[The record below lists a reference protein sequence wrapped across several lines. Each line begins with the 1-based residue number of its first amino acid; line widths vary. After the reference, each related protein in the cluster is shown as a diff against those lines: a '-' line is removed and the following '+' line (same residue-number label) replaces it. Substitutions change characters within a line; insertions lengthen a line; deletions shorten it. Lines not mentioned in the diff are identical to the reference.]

1 MSGLRL
7 AAALALCACLAGCGG
22 ESAVP
27 FDLSAA
33 TPGPHRVVKAQ
44 IRVRASTTTDDLDS
58 ERVLVRTGPN
68 ALAQLAGA
76 QWSDRLP
83 DLLQARLVETFQR
96 AGVPRVVGE
105 SANSDYDLTSDL
117 RVFELDAE
125 QKQVHVEIAV
135 KLVSTRGG
143 RVVATRVFKASEPV
157 ASTGAQVVMQALDHT
172 SSDVM
177 AQIVEFVAAKL

>member
-1 MSGLRL
+1 MSASRF
-7 AAALALCACLAGCGG
+7 AAALALCACVASCGR
-22 ESAVP
+22 EAPVP

-33 TPGPHRVVKAQ
+33 TPGPHRLLKAQ
-44 IRVRASTTTDDLDS
+44 IRVRAPVATDDLDS

-96 AGVPRVVGE
+96 AGGPRVVGE
-105 SANSDYDLTSDL
+105 NANSDYDLSSDV

-125 QKQVHVEIAV
+125 QKQVNVEIAV
-135 KLVSTRGG
+135 RLVASRGG
-143 RVVATRVFKASEPV
+143 RVVATRTFKAGAPV
-157 ASTGAQVVMQALDHT
+157 ASTGPKVVMQALDQAA
-172 SSDVM
+172 SDVM
-177 AQIVEFVAAKL
+177 TQIVEFVASSL